1 MSEEQY
7 DEILTE
13 LAGRIGSV
21 SGLLETFFSFLH
33 RKTDFYVQFEET
45 DINATMGFSKGVAE
59 AMILKSF
66 RKYKI
71 KSYKAASPTQ
81 TAETT
86 TIGATIKNPN
96 NTAANA
102 PSSSKNAAARTA
114 TKTSSKS
121 PADAVPS
128 PVSTDVAG
136 TDYSGSTTGGGSTSS
151 TKPQRPSV
159 QLTDKGQQVPVGNGG
174 VGPNYVWTQT
184 LQEVT
189 VYVDAGACSKGKDV
203 KCDIQAKSLR
213 LSIHG
218 EELISGELEDTV
230 KVDESMWTLNVGG
243 GGDDSQVVITLDKT
257 RKTWWKH
264 AIVGHPEIDP
274 NKVDS
279 TQRIDEYD
287 EQTQQAIRKIMFDQ
301 KQKRLGL
308 PTSDELKAETIFEKA
323 KDLPGSPFK

>member
-1 MSEEQY
+1 MSDEPY

-21 SGLLETFFSFLH
+21 NGLLETFFSFLH

-45 DINATMGFSKGVAE
+45 DVNATMGFPKGVAE
-59 AMILKSF
+59 AMVLKSF
-66 RKYKI
+66 KKYGI
-71 KSYKAASPTQ
+71 KSYAASSPKT
-81 TAETT
+81 TANT
-86 TIGATIKNPN
+86 PN
-96 NTAANA
+96 SITAAPASTA
-102 PSSSKNAAARTA
+102 PSSSKNAASAG

-121 PADAVPS
+121 LVNTNA
-128 PVSTDVAG
+128 VSTDLAG
-136 TDYSGSTTGGGSTSS
+136 SSANGGPSS
-151 TKPQRPSV
+151 IKSAATQLSAV
-159 QLTDKGQQVPVGNGG
+159 QLTEKGQQIPVGNGG

-184 LQEVT
+184 LREVT
-189 VYVDAGACSKGKDV
+189 VYIDAGTCNKGKDV

-213 LSIHG
+213 LSIRG
-218 EELISGELEDTV
+218 EELIHGELEDPV

-243 GGDDSQVVITLDKT
+243 KGDDSQVVITLDKT

-264 AIVGHPEIDP
+264 VIVGHPEIDP

-287 EQTQQAIRKIMFDQ
+287 EQTQSAIRKIMFDQ
-301 KQKRLGL
+301 KQQRLGL